1 MVTLETERLILRP
14 WREEDAPALYREARD
29 PQVGP
34 SAGWKPHASLEESRE
49 ILRTVLSEPG
59 TFAVIL
65 RETGEPVG
73 SVGVFPTEL
82 PEGKGESEI
91 GYWIGRPYWG
101 QGLIP
106 EAVRELQ
113 RWCFQD
119 RGESR
124 LWCGHFPGND
134 QSRRVIEKCGFTYV
148 CQDSPRVWPSG
159 ETFDSRMYALTRE
172 DWEKQREKN
181 A

>member
-1 MVTLETERLILRP
+1 MVTLETARLILRP
-14 WREEDAPALYREARD
+14 WREEDAPALYCEARD

-34 SAGWKPHASLEESRE
+34 GAGWKPHASLEESRE
-49 ILRTVLSEPG
+49 ILRTVLSAPG

-82 PEGKGESEI
+82 PEGKGESET
-91 GYWIGRPYWG
+91 GYWIGRAYWG
-101 QGLIP
+101 RGLIP

-113 RWCFQD
+113 RWCFEE
-119 RGESR
+119 RGKER
-124 LWCGHFPGND
+124 IWCGRFPENGK
-134 QSRRVIEKCGFTYV
+134 SRRMVEKCGFTYV
-148 CQDSPRVWPSG
+148 CQEKPRAWPSG
-159 ETFDSRMYALTRE
+159 EMHSSRMYALTRE
-172 DWEKQREKN
+172 DWERTREHN

>member
-1 MVTLETERLILRP
+1 M
-14 WREEDAPALYREARD
+14 
-29 PQVGP
+29 
-34 SAGWKPHASLEESRE
+34 
-49 ILRTVLSEPG
+49 
-59 TFAVIL
+59 IL

-119 RGESR
+119 RGEER

-148 CQDSPRVWPSG
+148 CQDPPREWPSG
-159 ETFDSRMYALTRE
+159 DTFGSRMYALTRE
-172 DWEKQREKN
+172 EWEKQRKKN
-181 A
+181 T